1 METRSQQLLLAVAL
15 VWSWGLDGCALHPG
29 HTIAPYGSDV
39 QEACKLEV
47 RAADTCRQ
55 RRGGAVPPYSFTT
68 DGCSYW
74 PDGTWK
80 ECCIEHDIAYWCG
93 GGFSDRLE
101 ADRKLQDC
109 VEKTGE
115 SSLFAGSMRLGVRLF
130 GAQVLPTS
138 FRWGYGWPYP
148 CAGP

>member
-1 METRSQQLLLAVAL
+1 METRSQQLLLAVGL

-29 HTIAPYGSDV
+29 HTIDPYGSDV

-55 RRGGAVPPYSFTT
+55 RRGGAIPPYSFTT

-93 GGFSDRLE
+93 GGFWDRLE

-115 SSLFAGSMRLGVRLF
+115 SALFAGSMRLGVRLF